1 MSLLKSKYLNEN
13 DLRDYGFRSLG
24 KNVRISSDARIYGE
38 QNISIGDDVRIDDF
52 AILSAANGFIEIG
65 SHVFIARGCHLSGT
79 MGIRIHNFVTLAGNV
94 TIYSASDDYSGES
107 LTGQAIPP
115 QYTALSGGCV
125 ELHKHVI
132 LGTGT
137 TIIGPAQLAEGSGT
151 GAMTLVNRDLET
163 WWLYAGIPARKIKE
177 KSRMA
182 LDHEVNFLNNLS
194 A

>member
-1 MSLLKSKYLNEN
+1 MTLLKSTYLTEN
-13 DLRDYGFRSLG
+13 DLRDCGFKSLG
-24 KNVRISSDARIYGE
+24 KNVRISSDARIYG
-38 QNISIGDDVRIDDF
+38 QQHISIGDDVRIDDF

-65 SHVFIARGCHLSGT
+65 NHVFIARNCHLSGT
-79 MGIRIHNFVTLAGNV
+79 MGLRIHDFVTLAGNV

-115 QYTALSGGCV
+115 QYTKLSGGLV

-137 TIIGPAQLAEGSGT
+137 TVIGPANLKEGSGT
-151 GAMTLVNRDLET
+151 GAMSLVVGDLDA
-163 WWLYAGIPARKIKE
+163 WWLYAGIPAKSLRE

-182 LDHEVNFLNNLS
+182 LEHEVNFLKDHH

>member
-1 MSLLKSKYLNEN
+1 MTMLKSTYLTEN
-13 DLRDYGFRSLG
+13 DLRDYGFRSIG
-24 KNVRISSDARIYGE
+24 RNVRISSDARIYG
-38 QNISIGDDVRIDDF
+38 QHNISIGDDVRIDDF

-65 SHVFIARGCHLSGT
+65 SHVFIARNCHLSGT
-79 MGIRIHNFVTLAGNV
+79 MGIRIHDFVTLAGNV

-115 QYTALSGGCV
+115 QFTKLSGGLV

-137 TIIGPAQLAEGSGT
+137 TVIGAAQLREGSGT
-151 GAMTLVNRDLET
+151 GAMSLVTSDLQD
-163 WWLYAGIPARKIKE
+163 WWLYAGIPARPLRE

-182 LDHEVNFLNNLS
+182 LQHEQLFLKDQQP
-194 A
+194 

>member
-1 MSLLKSKYLNEN
+1 MSFLKSKYLNEH

-24 KNVRISSDARIYGE
+24 KNVRISTDARIYGE
-38 QNISIGDDVRIDDF
+38 RNISIGDDVRIDDF
-52 AILSAANGFIEIG
+52 TILSAANGFIEIG

-94 TIYSASDDYSGES
+94 TIYSASDDYSGDS

-115 QYTALSGGCV
+115 QYTQLKGGCV

-151 GAMTLVNRDLET
+151 GAMTLVTRDLEP
-163 WWLYAGIPARKIKE
+163 WSLYAGIPARKIKE
-177 KSRMA
+177 KSRKA
-182 LDHEVNFLNNLS
+182 LDHEVNFLNDLH

>member
-1 MSLLKSKYLNEN
+1 MSVLKSKYLSED

-24 KNVRISSDARIYGE
+24 KNVRISSDVRIYGE
-38 QNISIGDDVRIDDF
+38 RNISIGDDVRIDDF

-94 TIYSASDDYSGES
+94 TIYSASDDYSGDS

-115 QYTALSGGCV
+115 QYTQLKGGCV

-151 GAMTLVNRDLET
+151 GAMTLVTRDLEP
-163 WWLYAGIPARKIKE
+163 WSLYAGIPARKIKE
-177 KSRMA
+177 KSRKA
-182 LDHEVNFLNNLS
+182 LDHEVNFLNDLH